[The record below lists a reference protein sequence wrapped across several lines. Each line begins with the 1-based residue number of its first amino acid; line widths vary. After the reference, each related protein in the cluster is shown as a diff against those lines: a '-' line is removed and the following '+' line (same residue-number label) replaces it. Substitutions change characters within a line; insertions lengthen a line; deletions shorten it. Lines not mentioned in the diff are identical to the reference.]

1 MMTRPLEMMDMEVF
15 RDFVLVKWRA
25 YETGL
30 TTSYAMWPG
39 QSIDLTALRAH
50 IARVTAVTFN
60 GWHYDQIMLRCVLM
74 GYSCEQCKYVSD
86 AIIQRNLSPWD
97 VEREFQLLP
106 CPELDMIDL
115 FEIPPRAPQALR
127 PDSLKSYMG
136 KMHCRTIQDLPLAH
150 WAPVLPFMRKVID
163 DYCGNDLEGTAW
175 LYKQF
180 ATQIQQRIDIGEEYG
195 IDVRSKSDAQIS
207 EAIVKKQLSFKPQR
221 PNIPAGT
228 RFTYDV
234 PSWIYFQTP
243 ELQKLLEVIKAQ
255 SFVLGGGGA
264 VLLPEALE
272 DLRVKVGSNSYTV
285 RIGGLHSCETVQHH
299 VAREGVTQLVD
310 IDVASWY
317 PRLIDVLGLFPEQI
331 GPGFLAIF
339 RKLIRMRLAAKKAGN
354 KKLADMLKIVINGCY
369 GKLGSPFSVLFAPKL
384 MLQVTITGQ
393 LALLMLIEAME
404 LNNIRCV
411 SANTDGIVLK
421 YNTDQDA
428 TRLAVMKWWE
438 SVTQAELE
446 AAPYLAIF
454 IRDVNSYVAFKPDGT
469 VKKKGEFADPI
480 PVASSWPSPE
490 CQVSV
495 DAMVEF
501 LRSGTPVEQT
511 VRACRDVRQ
520 FVAVRKVTGGGLFR
534 GQQLGR
540 AVRWYYSKAG
550 GVITNTKGGQVAN
563 GAGVMPMM
571 TLTDELPL
579 DLDHD
584 YYITR
589 AKKMLLTV
597 GVTLH

>member
-1 MMTRPLEMMDMEVF
+1 MNVRPLEMMDTEVYC
-15 RDFVLVKWRA
+15 DFVLIKWLNR
-25 YETGL
+25 ETKL
-30 TTSYAMWPG
+30 ATSYAMWPG
-39 QSIDLTALRAH
+39 QPIDLVALRAH

-60 GWHYDQIMLRCVLM
+60 GFHFDQFILRAVLS
-74 GYSCEQCKYVSD
+74 GYSCEQVKFLCN

-97 VEREFQLLP
+97 IEREFQLAQ

-136 KMHCRTIQDLPLAH
+136 KMHCRTIQDLPLVH
-150 WAPVLPFMRKVID
+150 WAWVLPFMRKTID
-163 DYCGNDLEGTAW
+163 DYCGNDLEGNDW
-175 LYKQF
+175 LYSQF
-180 ATQIQQRIDIGEEYG
+180 ETQIKQRIDLGNEYG

-207 EAIVKKQLSFKPQR
+207 EAIIKKQLTFKPER
-221 PNIPAGT
+221 PHIPAGT

-234 PSWIYFQTP
+234 PQWIYFQTP
-243 ELQKLLEVIKAQ
+243 ELRNLLDVIKAQ
-255 SFVLGGGGA
+255 TFVLGGGGA

-272 DLRVKVGSNSYTV
+272 QLRVKVGSNSYTV
-285 RIGGLHSCETVQHH
+285 RIGGLHSNETVQHH
-299 VAREGVTQLVD
+299 VCTHGPTKLID

-317 PRLIDVLGLFPEQI
+317 PRLIDVLGLYPEQI

-339 RKLIRMRLAAKKAGN
+339 RKLMRLRLEAKKAGN

-369 GKLGSPFSVLFAPKL
+369 GKLGSPYSVLFAPKL
-384 MLQVTITGQ
+384 MLQVTLTGQ

-404 LNNIRCV
+404 LNAIRCV

-421 YNTDQDA
+421 YDESQDA
-428 TRLAVMKWWE
+428 TRVAVMKWWE
-438 SVTQAELE
+438 SVTKAELE
-446 AAPYLAIF
+446 SAPYAAIF
-454 IRDVNSYVAFKPDGT
+454 IRDVNSYVAFKPDGS
-469 VKKKGEFADPI
+469 VKKKGEFADPV

-490 CQVSV
+490 CQISV

-501 LRSGTPVEQT
+501 LRSGTPIEHT
-511 VRACRDVRQ
+511 VRSCTDVRQ
-520 FVAVRKVTGGGLFR
+520 FVAVRKVTGGGYFN
-534 GQQLGR
+534 GQSLGR
-540 AVRWYYSKAG
+540 AVRWYYSRQG
-550 GVITNTKGGQVAN
+550 GQIVNSKGGQVAN
-563 GAGVMPMM
+563 GAGVVPMM
-571 TLTDELPL
+571 TLTDTLPL

-584 YYITR
+584 YYIMR

>member
-1 MMTRPLEMMDMEVF
+1 MSTRPLEMMDMEVF
-15 RDFVLVKWRA
+15 RDFVLIKWRV

-30 TTSYAMWPG
+30 TKSYAMWPG
-39 QSIDLTALRAH
+39 QPIDLVVLRLH

-74 GYSCEQCKYVSD
+74 GFNCEQCKFVSD
-86 AIIQRNLSPWD
+86 AIIQRNLQPYD
-97 VEREFQLLP
+97 VEREFNLAP

-175 LYKQF
+175 LYRQF
-180 ATQIQQRIDIGEEYG
+180 ETQIKQRVDIGEEYG

-207 EAIVKKQLSFKPQR
+207 EAIIKKQLTFKPQR
-221 PNIPAGT
+221 PTIPVGT
-228 RFTYDV
+228 RFKYDV
-234 PSWIYFQTP
+234 PNFIYFQTP
-243 ELQKLLEVIKAQ
+243 ELQNLLEVIKRQ
-255 SFVLGGGGA
+255 EFVLGGGGA
-264 VLLPEALE
+264 VLLPAELE
-272 DLRVKVGSNSYTV
+272 DLRVQVGSNSYTV

-299 VAREGVTQLVD
+299 LATNGDTQLTD

-339 RKLIRMRLAAKKAGN
+339 RKLMRMRLEAKKAGN
-354 KKLADMLKIVINGCY
+354 KKLANMLKIVINGCY
-369 GKLGSPFSVLFAPKL
+369 GKLGSIFSVLFAPKL

-404 LNNIRCV
+404 LNFIKCV

-421 YNTDQDA
+421 YSAAQNA
-428 TRLAVMKWWE
+428 TRTAIMKWWE
-438 SVTQAELE
+438 SVIGAELE
-446 AAPYLAIF
+446 ESPYLAIF
-454 IRDVNSYVAFKPDGT
+454 IRDVNSYIAFKPDGE
-469 VKKKGEFADPI
+469 VKKKGEFADPV

-495 DAMVEF
+495 DAVVEF
-501 LRSGTPVEQT
+501 LRSGTPIEHT
-511 VRACRDVRQ
+511 VRSCKDVRQ
-520 FVAVRKVTGGGLFR
+520 FVACRKVTGGGHFN
-534 GQQLGR
+534 GHALGR
-540 AVRWYYSKAG
+540 AVRWYYSKQG
-550 GVITNTKGGQVAN
+550 GVITNVKGNQVAN
-563 GAGVMPMM
+563 GAGVIPMM

-584 YYITR
+584 YYIIR
-589 AKKMLLTV
+589 AKRMLLTV
-597 GVTLH
+597 GVSLH